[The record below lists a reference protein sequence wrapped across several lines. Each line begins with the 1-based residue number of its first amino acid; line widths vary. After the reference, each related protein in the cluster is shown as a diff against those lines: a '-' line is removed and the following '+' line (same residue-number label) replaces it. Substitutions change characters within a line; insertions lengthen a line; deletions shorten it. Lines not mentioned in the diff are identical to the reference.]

1 MAKKSA
7 AKDQAIAYN
16 DDAWRAE
23 DDARTLIRAIE
34 IRNDKARF
42 AKAKAWAKEQANKI
56 NNITKD

>member
-7 AKDQAIAYN
+7 AKDQSIAYN

-34 IRNDKARF
+34 IRNDKKRF
-42 AKAKAWAKEQANKI
+42 NAAKAWAKEQASKI